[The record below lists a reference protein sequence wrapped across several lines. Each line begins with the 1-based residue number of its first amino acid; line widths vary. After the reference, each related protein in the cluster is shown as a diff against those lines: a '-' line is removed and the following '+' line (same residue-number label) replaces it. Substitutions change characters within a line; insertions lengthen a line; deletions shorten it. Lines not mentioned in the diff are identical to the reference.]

1 VSCLPAAVP
10 CPLKPLGERD
20 SPPPARADRPR
31 PLTGALLVW
40 PAPMPLY
47 DLMLLLD
54 PGAPSDRHDTI
65 LKEVTGLLEGGGTIV
80 TTQEWGTRRMAFE
93 IDHRPEAD
101 YHLLQ
106 FETENGGALL
116 EQVDHSLKIMD
127 GVLRHRIIRQKDGN
141 VPPPAPRAEGRY
153 AEAPPISEGAPAGET
168 AAAPSEVAAPE
179 AAPAADSVAPADGAD
194 PGANPAVADAAP
206 AAEPAAA
213 VETAAPDGSSLPP
226 DAPAAPEA
234 DAAPAGDEEASSGPA
249 AA

>member
-1 VSCLPAAVP
+1 
-10 CPLKPLGERD
+10 
-20 SPPPARADRPR
+20 
-31 PLTGALLVW
+31 
-40 PAPMPLY
+40 MPLY

-54 PGAPSDRHDTI
+54 PGAPSDRHDAI

-106 FETENGGALL
+106 FETEKGGALL

-141 VPPPAPRAEGRY
+141 VPPPPPRAEGRY
-153 AEAPPISEGAPAGET
+153 AEAPPISDDAPAGET
-168 AAAPSEVAAPE
+168 AATTPGEAAAAPSEVAVPDT
-179 AAPAADSVAPADGAD
+179 APAADSVAPAEGAAPGAD
-194 PGANPAVADAAP
+194 PAVADIAP
-206 AAEPAAA
+206 APEPAAA
-213 VETAAPDGSSLPP
+213 VETAAPDASSLPP
-226 DAPAAPEA
+226 EAPEA
-234 DAAPAGDEEASSGPA
+234 EAPAGDEEEAPSGPA

>member
-1 VSCLPAAVP
+1 
-10 CPLKPLGERD
+10 
-20 SPPPARADRPR
+20 
-31 PLTGALLVW
+31 
-40 PAPMPLY
+40 MPLY

-54 PGAPSDRHDTI
+54 PGAPSDRHDAI

-106 FETENGGALL
+106 FETEKGGALL

-141 VPPPAPRAEGRY
+141 VPPPPPRAEGRY
-153 AEAPPISEGAPAGET
+153 SEAPPISADAPAGET
-168 AAAPSEVAAPE
+168 AATTAGEATAAPSEVAAPE
-179 AAPAADSVAPADGAD
+179 AAAAADSIAPANGAAPSADPAAD
-194 PGANPAVADAAP
+194 PAVADAAP
-206 AAEPAAA
+206 A
-213 VETAAPDGSSLPP
+213 VETAAPDASSLPP
-226 DAPAAPEA
+226 EEPE
-234 DAAPAGDEEASSGPA
+234 APAGDEEEAPSGPA